1 MKVSIF
7 VKRSVSILAV
17 TSMLLVSAC
26 SSGTKGEGAGGKEE
40 RQAIDI
46 VLSNAGRKFPQGMD
60 ENNNP
65 YIDYIRKNTGL
76 DIKLIT
82 PPADGYGDALNVI
95 MASDDLPDML
105 LSYDANWFESYVRQK
120 ALTPL
125 NDLIDEYGPNL
136 KKSIPEEA
144 WKVVTVD
151 GKIYA
156 IPSLNP
162 IPGNEIMFARKDWL
176 DRLGLKPPTT
186 LDEYK
191 QVIRAFAQDDPDGN
205 GKDDTFGL
213 ILQENLGRIAPF
225 IGAWGIQRGQ
235 WTERDGQLVNSSTL
249 PEMKEA
255 LSYLAGLYKEKL
267 IDPEWA
273 LNKMANVDEKVASG
287 KVGLF
292 SGNWY
297 DTRGPILTNQKN
309 DPNAEWITLEY
320 PTGPDGKQG
329 TWGNSYVAGFNVI
342 PVTSKHP
349 EAVIKMMDF
358 MIGDGYRTLML
369 GFEGEVWNM
378 EDGKVVTN
386 FDEHNKHI
394 YRLTL
399 GEAIVPFNSE
409 VSRER
414 LDSLG
419 MEFKLNEIVD
429 KINEVAIRNQYL
441 GVPTPGMGKY
451 GPKLS
456 KMEVEAFTKIIIG
469 QQPVDAFD
477 QFVEDWKKNGGEEM
491 TKEVNGQ

>member
-1 MKVSIF
+1 
-7 VKRSVSILAV
+7 
-17 TSMLLVSAC
+17 
-26 SSGTKGEGAGGKEE
+26 
-40 RQAIDI
+40 
-46 VLSNAGRKFPQGMD
+46 
-60 ENNNP
+60 
-65 YIDYIRKNTGL
+65 
-76 DIKLIT
+76 
-82 PPADGYGDALNVI
+82 
-95 MASDDLPDML
+95 
-105 LSYDANWFESYVRQK
+105 
-120 ALTPL
+120 
-125 NDLIDEYGPNL
+125 
-136 KKSIPEEA
+136 
-144 WKVVTVD
+144 
-151 GKIYA
+151 
-156 IPSLNP
+156 
-162 IPGNEIMFARKDWL
+162 
-176 DRLGLKPPTT
+176 
-186 LDEYK
+186 
-191 QVIRAFAQDDPDGN
+191 
-205 GKDDTFGL
+205 
-213 ILQENLGRIAPF
+213 
-225 IGAWGIQRGQ
+225 
-235 WTERDGQLVNSSTL
+235 
-249 PEMKEA
+249 MKEA

-297 DTRGPILTNQKN
+297 DTRGPILTNRKN
-309 DPNAEWITLEY
+309 DPNAEWIPLEY

-349 EAVIKMMDF
+349 EAVIKMLDF

-429 KINEVAIRNQYL
+429 KISEVAIRNQYL